1 MLENNPQQIPKDW
14 NHVKSTPDDGKVK
27 LETNS
32 KKN

>member
-1 MLENNPQQIPKDW
+1 MLENNSQQISNTW
-14 NHVKSTPDDGKVK
+14 NHVKSTSDYSKVE